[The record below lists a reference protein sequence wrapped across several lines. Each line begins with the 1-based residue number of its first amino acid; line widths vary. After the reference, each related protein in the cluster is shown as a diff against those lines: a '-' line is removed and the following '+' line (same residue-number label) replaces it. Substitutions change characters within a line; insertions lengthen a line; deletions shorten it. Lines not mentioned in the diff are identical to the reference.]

1 MCISLHYS
9 MFSLSVHLQSFIIAL
24 CPGGMDMR
32 SWLNAVNVVFVVS
45 SCSVSV
51 QEHPFRNAST
61 WEVNLC
67 QWQWRRKQNEGLFR
81 AADQHFHVVCELF
94 TVFLFSVNWIN
105 SNLNLP
111 LETKHVFNNGILSP
125 LSVIF
130 NSPPNPVPYT
140 CLRACLCTYS
150 HSPPNGCLSENGL
163 N

>member
-1 MCISLHYS
+1 MPSLQHVLS
-9 MFSLSVHLQSFIIAL
+9 FNSLAVIYNCFVPGWKGHALMTERSECSVCCFQLQRL
-24 CPGGMDMR
+24 CPGASFQKRFDLRGQPL
-32 SWLNAVNVVFVVS
+32 SVAV
-45 SCSVSV
+45 
-51 QEHPFRNAST
+51 E
-61 WEVNLC
+61 
-67 QWQWRRKQNEGLFR
+67 RKQNEGLFR

-111 LETKHVFNNGILSP
+111 LETKHVFNNGILSL

-140 CLRACLCTYS
+140 CLQGTLCTYS